1 VGGRWHAGILTLSH
15 DIVSRLFMPVSTY
28 LIPQSLIQA
37 INQSTL
43 LLHHLIFRTDPSL
56 NLRHKL
62 QHAPHRPF
70 NSISHI
76 FIVTF
81 GRLSYCEAPSWLEGE
96 MRQVLE
102 YLAGKIVFN
111 DIILVS

>member
-96 MRQVLE
+96 MRRVLE